1 MTKTKKITPQEW
13 VQDYFCPAIGVL
25 ATPEANSLCQK
36 NNLSMVELLQ
46 PFSKLSTDVTVKDPE
61 NSNHS
66 VPNLCVNFQDFHKDP
81 ARIVG
86 PRLLS
91 DTVASITEE
100 PLVSRAFPSRYNLKK
115 FRQKNLLNQIYQFH
129 EKILKF
135 FLHSAVPFEKFSK
148 KR

>member
-13 VQDYFCPAIGVL
+13 IQDYFCPAIGVL

-61 NSNHS
+61 NSNHL

-100 PLVSRAFPSRYNLKK
+100 PFISRAFPSRLNYI
-115 FRQKNLLNQIYQFH
+115 FLL
-129 EKILKF
+129 
-135 FLHSAVPFEKFSK
+135 
-148 KR
+148 